1 MGTCN
6 MGNLRHLKALPK
18 PHTNVAVAY
27 VRLQESRAWWWW
39 SVKNNDV
46 RSVTERALFIRI
58 KKSLLVWKS
67 LFKIQNTETLW
78 FSKLWPRTTNIWKQP
93 LPWITTQLKP
103 RLRFWMKTLLDTN
116 TRQKD
121 CFRLFFFLKL
131 AFVIDSGFWRT
142 SSCTQ
147 LTW

>member
-18 PHTNVAVAY
+18 PHMNVAVAY
-27 VRLQESRAWWWW
+27 VRLQESRAWWW
-39 SVKNNDV
+39 SVKNNNV
-46 RSVTERALFIRI
+46 RSVTERGLFIRI

-67 LFKIQNTETLW
+67 LFNIQDTETWW
-78 FSKLWPRTTNIWKQP
+78 FSKLWPHTTNIWKQP

-116 TRQKD
+116 TWQKD
-121 CFRLFFFLKL
+121 CFRLFFFSLKL

-142 SSCTQ
+142 SLCTQ
-147 LTW
+147 LIW